1 MMDGWM
7 TGWLPG
13 WYSHPVVQPHN
24 ATVEAE
30 RMGGLRSP
38 LDGELAGS
46 GNRWAVGS

>member
-13 WYSHPVVQPHN
+13 WYSHPVVQPHD

-30 RMGGLRSP
+30 RMGGLEEP
-38 LDGELAGS
+38 L
-46 GNRWAVGS
+46 RWRVGREREQMGRG